1 MYTGPRDALGKN
13 KGKGFWDT
21 ASYEEKLKRMTF
33 LFNKSVI
40 KGDGCWGWKN
50 ALISS
55 GSGVV
60 ASGNKKAT
68 SSYRVSWMIFRGPI
82 PEGLCVLHKCDNRVC
97 TNPDHLYLGTAYD
110 NVHDAIKK
118 NRRRYALGEQRKNSI
133 LTSRDV
139 VEIRRLISLK
149 NTQHSIANKFNV
161 KPGTI
166 QNIVD
171 GKTWKHVK

>member
-1 MYTGPRDALGKN
+1 MFPSHD
-13 KGKGFWDT
+13 
-21 ASYEEKLKRMTF
+21 
-33 LFNKSVI
+33 
-40 KGDGCWGWKN
+40 
-50 ALISS
+50 
-55 GSGVV
+55 
-60 ASGNKKAT
+60 
-68 SSYRVSWMIFRGPI
+68 